1 VVLPRPGPCWKILAK
16 AESYVSK
23 RSLRLVHSNR
33 YSVQSACEHCEG
45 AIRHETWCITVN
57 PRVFYANQIIIDAGK
72 LTEHDT
78 LILHSLGVSWNAR
91 PCDGT
96 CQGRK

>member
-1 VVLPRPGPCWKILAK
+1 MSQKEAISW
-16 AESYVSK
+16 Y
-23 RSLRLVHSNR
+23 HSNR
-33 YSVQSACEHCEG
+33 YSVQSACAHCEG
-45 AIRHETWCITVN
+45 TVRHETWCITVN

-72 LTEHDT
+72 LTPHDT
-78 LILHSLGVSWNAR
+78 LILHSLGVAWNAK

>member
-1 VVLPRPGPCWKILAK
+1 
-16 AESYVSK
+16 
-23 RSLRLVHSNR
+23 
-33 YSVQSACEHCEG
+33 
-45 AIRHETWCITVN
+45 VN